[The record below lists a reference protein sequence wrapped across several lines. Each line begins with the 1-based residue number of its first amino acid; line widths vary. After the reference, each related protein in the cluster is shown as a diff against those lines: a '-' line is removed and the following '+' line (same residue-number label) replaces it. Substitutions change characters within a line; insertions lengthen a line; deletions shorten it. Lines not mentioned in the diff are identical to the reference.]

1 MNTLRNRYKHSERTL
16 AVKYTKRRSLQ
27 EKLQRI
33 DEMVIAE
40 SNGQLLLE
48 KLAEDD
54 LKQATAVLKKL
65 GALAKIAD
73 EGKATTLS
81 SVIKQ
86 AANDVNEYT
95 GGGMMALIKKG
106 ISAITQKM
114 GLPVGEN
121 PIVKSV
127 TLLNSLETG
136 LSQLGDLISNNAP
149 DFDLKNEKEK
159 SVQQATAGAGDRKSW
174 DNLLK
179 AAKKAF
185 RPEGFFA
192 TLKSAFKGGGI
203 PYMEDVDT
211 TVTEILDMPAPVL
224 LKMMQ
229 AAAGGTSTEKI
240 AANVKDMVDASGKAK
255 SGKPEQANEPVTD
268 TDQLAQALATH
279 SKDPEA
285 AAETAEKQPK
295 KLIQGFVDDI
305 AAKSKI
311 DKDKVQKI
319 LGVLLKNKKLK
330 GGVAEGRRISLT
342 MDDVVDA
349 QMALLESRG
358 SVRRWA
364 RILLSEDKKNIN
376 QLLDSMMKMTSPE
389 AVLKAMTANADSFKA
404 LNDEQKKQVIDK
416 VSASGGRKGKAV
428 AAFKEELKTGLPAAL
443 DDAGESDGKKGGA
456 EKAQAAAE
464 KIADQS
470 EELKKKVEELTKG
483 KQLSDAKVAAT
494 FKTIIKMLKAQQG
507 ELAAYS
513 PDRAKKLDGEI
524 SKLESAE
531 PGYLTLNN
539 AIDLNDKLAGQIA
552 MDLKNEKY
560 NSKLSGDKLKDQID
574 AMRSGQ
580 EELGRLMDNLES
592 EKGELEGKLKGK
604 EREVSTLTQGLMR
617 NEKLLKKLAD
627 KLGVDSGKLV
637 DMATH
642 DNEAELE
649 SFITQLFEKRPK
661 IADAALKAVESSPS
675 SGNGK
680 HAKLLKSIENDIADL
695 DAGDVGKVLDAIPDW
710 MLAESRRRNTLA
722 ERVKL
727 RRRDVM

>member
-1 MNTLRNRYKHSERTL
+1 MNTLHSKYNRSERTL
-16 AVKYTKRRSLQ
+16 ASAYSRRRSLQ

-40 SNGQLLLE
+40 TNGQMLLE
-48 KLAEDD
+48 VLDKDD

-65 GALAKIAD
+65 GAMAKIAD

-106 ISAITQKM
+106 ISAVTKKM

-121 PIVKSV
+121 PIIKSV

-136 LSQLGDLISNNAP
+136 LSQLEDLISNNAP

-192 TLKSAFKGGGI
+192 TLRSAFKGGGI
-203 PYMEDVDT
+203 PYMEDVDA
-211 TVTEILDMPAPVL
+211 TVTDILDMPAPVL

-229 AAAGGTSTEKI
+229 TAAGGTKSEDI
-240 AANVKDMVDASGKAK
+240 ANNVKDMASAAK
-255 SGKPEQANEPVTD
+255 GGEGAASPTGAAAPITNQEQM
-268 TDQLAQALATH
+268 AQALASH
-279 SKDPEA
+279 AKDPDA
-285 AAETAEKQPK
+285 AAETASAKPKQ
-295 KLIQGFVDDI
+295 LIQGFVDDI
-305 AAKSKI
+305 AEKSQI
-311 DKDKVQKI
+311 DKVKVQKV

-330 GGVAEGRRISLT
+330 GGVAEGRRVSLT
-342 MDDVVDA
+342 MDDVLDA

-364 RILLSEDKKNIN
+364 TLLTEASVDDFVNSLRINKDSDEDEIAKKVATAMKSGENGNPKKLLNAVVSKLASAKNVDRSEYF
-376 QLLDSMMKMTSPE
+376 
-389 AVLKAMTANADSFKA
+389 DSFK
-404 LNDEQKKQVIDK
+404 QKLQAT
-416 VSASGGRKGKAV
+416 S
-428 AAFKEELKTGLPAAL
+428 KE
-443 DDAGESDGKKGGA
+443 KGGEGAA
-456 EKAQAAAE
+456 EKVQVTAE

-552 MDLKNEKY
+552 MDLKKEKY
-560 NSKLSGDKLKDQID
+560 NSKLSGDNLKDQID
-574 AMRSGQ
+574 AMRSAQ
-580 EELGRLMDNLES
+580 EELGRLKDNLES

-627 KLGVDSGKLV
+627 KLGVDSDKLV
-637 DMATH
+637 GMAKD

-675 SGNGK
+675 SGDGK

-695 DAGDVGKVLDAIPDW
+695 DAGDVGKVLDAIPSW

-727 RRRDVM
+727 RRVDVM